1 MKKKFF
7 LFYGILFWLPSKIA
21 ATVLTVIS
29 LVATSGAAVDAVDVE
44 TSINPLPV
52 YKGRRENVP
61 RGRPDR
67 LVWAVENCTT
77 RRLS

>member
-1 MKKKFF
+1 MTHYFDKTEDEIQRQHDFET
-7 LFYGILFWLPSKIA
+7 A
-21 ATVLTVIS
+21 
-29 LVATSGAAVDAVDVE
+29 VA
-44 TSINPLPV
+44 I

-61 RGRPDR
+61 RGRADR